1 MILGCII
8 QGDIRVP
15 LKPIVYELSK
25 QFDFVVVSTWKDNE
39 ALCPAGDYELI
50 LNEKPAVTGV
60 TNRNLQRYTTARGL
74 ELLADRNCTHVLKW
88 RTDMLPTRLNVNDLL
103 RLSQLGSENEL
114 GGRVVTG
121 SFRHLSVN
129 PDWFSSFP
137 DLYSFSTMEGAQLLW
152 SDDAFSYELEF
163 NMPDRMQQELNI
175 CKGKNPD
182 TIIYCGKEYSLRGI
196 YAYDAHT
203 ELYAIFKDRI
213 ERKYGINLTH
223 QEIIRK
229 YFTLINDDQLG
240 ICWFNP
246 SKKFSFRPIRQ
257 GFNVNWWKEYEGYIP
272 RVYSFEDMQLT
283 PEVNL
288 TSRLIWAMPVR
299 YQIIKQ
305 FLFYL
310 NYVYKLQRSR
320 RDH

>member
-1 MILGCII
+1 MLGCII

-15 LKPIVYELSK
+15 LKPIIDQLSE
-25 QFDFVVVSTWKDNE
+25 QFDHVVVSTWKDNKI
-39 ALCPAGDYELI
+39 LCPVGDYELI
-50 LNEKPAVTGV
+50 LNEKPSVNGV

-88 RTDMLPTRLNVNDLL
+88 RTDMLPTRLNVNDLR
-103 RLSQLGSENEL
+103 RLSSLGSENEL

-137 DLYSFSTMEGAQLLW
+137 DLYSFSTMAGAQLLW

-175 CKGKNPD
+175 CKGNKPD
-182 TIIYCGKEYSLRGI
+182 TIIYCDKEYSLRGI

-203 ELYAIFKDRI
+203 DLYAIFKDRI
-213 ERKYGINLTH
+213 ERKFGANLTH
-223 QEIIRK
+223 QEIIDK
-229 YFTLINDDQLG
+229 YFTLINDDYLG
-240 ICWFNP
+240 ICWFDA
-246 SKKFSFRPIRQ
+246 SKNISFRPIRQ
-257 GFNVNWWKEYEGYIP
+257 GYNINWWREYEGYVP
-272 RVYSFEDMQLT
+272 RLYSFEDMQR
-283 PEVNL
+283 PPARNL
-288 TSRLIWAMPVR
+288 ASRLIWAVPVR

-305 FLFYL
+305 FLTYFSYMH
-310 NYVYKLQRSR
+310 KL
-320 RDH
+320 